1 MTVSTEKTNGAVQ
14 IKDAL
19 CTLANVCNYAATTDG
34 SGYNKYDAQFGHQ
47 LAEQSFPLTRKQ
59 AFAALKMLVKYG
71 KQLESRGVKLPDYT
85 LLNQEWDALE
95 TASRVA
101 SAPAGAVAG
110 TVSLEGTNL
119 YVKFP
124 YDEAYVG
131 VCRALKQKWFK
142 VSRWDGVKK
151 AWVFPFAALGDVQEA
166 FPEFEFDA
174 TVQAKL
180 AEYAAQAAERKAE
193 DEALASATR
202 SKTEALIGAVGDL
215 DQPLHSGRMLY
226 KHQQEGVMRILKAHR
241 IILADDMGLG
251 KTTTALVAA
260 NAFKKALGCSIFVL
274 ARISLHDTAWRRD
287 AAVVGS
293 EIEIYSNHVSRIPQA
308 PSKPF
313 VLIVDEAHDYQSL
326 TSKRTEAMLKLASS
340 PLCEGVML
348 LTGTP
353 IKNGRPANLFPLLLA
368 IEHPLSKNRKAF
380 EKRYCAAGPTRWSR
394 WDVSGAAHLDE
405 LHTLT
410 KEDILR
416 RMKKDCLDLPEK
428 TRVVRKAEMSD
439 SAAAEYQRVLRTL
452 VTSYRERLRRGDIM
466 TGGEALVEL
475 TQLRHAGSIGKA
487 ETAIELAEEVVEE
500 GRQAVVF
507 TEFEASVSLIVN
519 GLEAKGIP
527 VVRLTG
533 ATPQKDRGGL
543 VDKFQSGEAKVFV
556 GTVKAGG
563 VGLTL
568 TAADTVILVDRPWTP
583 GDAIQAEDR
592 THRIGQAS
600 NVTAVWVQA
609 NGVDERVDKLLLSKQ
624 QRIDMVLEGKR
635 KTMRGV
641 DVSATDIAMDIMN
654 DLIQE
659 SF

>member
-1 MTVSTEKTNGAVQ
+1 
-14 IKDAL
+14 
-19 CTLANVCNYAATTDG
+19 
-34 SGYNKYDAQFGHQ
+34 
-47 LAEQSFPLTRKQ
+47 
-59 AFAALKMLVKYG
+59 
-71 KQLESRGVKLPDYT
+71 
-85 LLNQEWDALE
+85 
-95 TASRVA
+95 
-101 SAPAGAVAG
+101 
-110 TVSLEGTNL
+110 VSLEGTTL

-124 YDEAYVG
+124 YDETYVA
-131 VCRALKQKWFK
+131 VCRALKSKWFK

-151 AWVFPFAALGDVQEA
+151 AWVFPFAALADVQEA
-166 FPEFEFDA
+166 FPEFQLDA
-174 TVQAKL
+174 SVQSKL
-180 AEYAAQAAERKAE
+180 AEFEAQKAVKQAEESAEAAARKA
-193 DEALASATR
+193 
-202 SKTEALIGAVGDL
+202 KTESLLAAVEDL
-215 DQPLHSGRMLY
+215 NQPLPSGRILY
-226 KHQQEGVMRILKAHR
+226 KHQQEGVLRILNAHKL
-241 IILADDMGLG
+241 ILADDMGLG

-260 NAFKKALGCSIFVL
+260 KAFQKALGCSIFVL

-287 AAVVGS
+287 AAVVGT

-308 PSKPF
+308 PVKPF

-326 TSKRTEAMLKLASS
+326 TSKRTEAMLKLVAS
-340 PLCEGVML
+340 PFCEGVML

-380 EKRYCAAGPTRWSR
+380 EQRYCAAGPTRWSR

-439 SAAAEYQRVLRTL
+439 SAAAEYQATLRRL
-452 VTSYRERLRRGDIM
+452 VTSYRERLRKGEIM

-475 TQLRHAGSIGKA
+475 TQLRHAGSIGKV
-487 ETAIELAEEVVEE
+487 ETAVELAEEVVEE

-507 TEFEASVSLIVN
+507 TEFEASVGRIVAA
-519 GLEAKGIP
+519 LEAKGIP
-527 VVRLTG
+527 TVKLTG
-533 ATPQKDRGGL
+533 ATPQKDRGGI
-543 VDKFQSGEAKVFV
+543 VDSFQSGAAKVFV

-641 DVSATDIAMDIMN
+641 DSSATEIAMEVMN
-654 DLIQE
+654 GLLE
-659 SF
+659 EAF